1 MNFYKSSLLLIS
13 VSLFVGCGSV
23 PDRKAVSPAA
33 ASVKQSSSKQQ
44 YSPGVGKR
52 AVQAAEG
59 VVGKPYRYGGT
70 GVKGFDCS
78 GLIYYSY
85 QKAGMKVP
93 RTAMSLYYNTKHIKK
108 SELRMGDLVF
118 FKLTRK
124 KASHVGIY
132 VGKNRFIH
140 APSSG
145 KRVMV
150 SKLNDP
156 YWHEHFVG
164 AGRIN

>member
-1 MNFYKSSLLLIS
+1 MNLYKSGLLLLL

-23 PDRKAVSPAA
+23 PERNAASPTTV
-33 ASVKQSSSKQQ
+33 SVKQATGKQ
-44 YSPGVGKR
+44 YNSPKVGKR
-52 AVQAAEG
+52 VVQAAQG
-59 VVGKPYRYGGT
+59 VVGKPYRYGGAS
-70 GVKGFDCS
+70 VKGFDCS
-78 GLIYYSY
+78 GLVYFSY
-85 QKAGMKVP
+85 KKAGMKVP
-93 RTAMSLYYNTKHIKK
+93 RTALSLYYNTTHIKM
-108 SELRMGDLVF
+108 SELRKGDLVF

-132 VGKNRFIH
+132 AGKNRFIH

-150 SKLNDP
+150 SKLTDP
-156 YWHEHFVG
+156 YWRQHFVG